1 MKNIDARSVFLGEN
15 MKYNA
20 IIEYTGNVE
29 RAGKLTLTSEDGR
42 TFLSKVPVAMPDEI
56 FTVPR
61 LFEKIHSTR
70 AVQVKMDDELR
81 KFDKSGSYEK
91 AYSEIT
97 RGNPEAYFI
106 KSAGQVL
113 VKPTTDTKM
122 KNDDHA
128 FVMHSQHFEVLFDIL
143 AKKEQLE
150 ISTNKVS
157 FLWFPEKV
165 INATGGINIT
175 LSNFDSVENTVR
187 NQKEDADRIKALETA
202 QKKAKVNV
210 GSVKPKLS
218 DAVKNIA
225 NIVEQEAKNT
235 VKPTAIKPAKPV
247 QVQPQGRQSVIQA
260 VPTRTTT
267 TYSDDVD
274 ALDIVLMYSNPDLA
288 PFIKPNSSLAWYL
301 YFNNRDNIDKNYVE
315 ENIQNVQGFENVAS
329 SDFKYTPKGY
339 SVTLFEDENK
349 NNPVGRIEFDSQKQ
363 CYEVVSNSGEK
374 TLLSVGDNGQ
384 LTSCF
389 KSSNGNETKMDLI
402 QTEKG
407 FVGNWESDNNG
418 VKVNSGIS
426 IDNDFGYSSTPNENI
441 DLSRVVVASVA
452 SEIDNSYTSKVEQNF
467 DFDYKSEPSVEKD
480 YTPPPP
486 PPKNDEVWGSS
497 DPYSNGASF
506 RM

>member
-1 MKNIDARSVFLGEN
+1 

-42 TFLSKVPVAMPDEI
+42 TLLSKVPVAMPDEI
-56 FTVPR
+56 FNVPQ
-61 LFEKIHSTR
+61 LFERIYSTR
-70 AVQVKMDDELR
+70 AVQVKMDDDLK
-81 KFDKSGSYEK
+81 KFDKSGNYEK
-91 AYSEIT
+91 AYSEVT
-97 RGNPEAYFI
+97 RGNSDGYFI
-106 KSAGQVL
+106 KSAGQVII
-113 VKPTTDTKM
+113 KPTTDAKM

-150 ISTNKVS
+150 LSTNKVA

-175 LSNFDSVENTVR
+175 LSNFDSVETTVR
-187 NQKEDADRIKALETA
+187 NQKDDGDRIKALEAA

-210 GSVKPKLS
+210 GSAKPKLS

-235 VKPTAIKPAKPV
+235 VKPTVTKPV
-247 QVQPQGRQSVIQA
+247 KPQTVQVEPQGRQSVIQA
-260 VPTRTTT
+260 VPTRTT

-274 ALDIVLMYSNPDLA
+274 ALDIVLMYSNPELA

-301 YFNNRDNIDKNYVE
+301 YFSNRDNVDKTYVE
-315 ENIQNVQGFENVAS
+315 ENIQNVQGFENVGS

-363 CYEVVSNSGEK
+363 CYEVVSNTGEK
-374 TLLSVGDNGQ
+374 TLLSVGENGQ
-384 LTSCF
+384 LSSCF

-402 QTEKG
+402 QTDKG
-407 FVGNWESDNNG
+407 FIGNWESDNNG
-418 VKVNSGIS
+418 VKVNSSIS
-426 IDNDFGYSSTPNENI
+426 IDNDFGYSSSPNESI
-441 DLSRVVVASVA
+441 DLSSVVAATVA
-452 SEIDNSYTSKVEQNF
+452 TEVANNYTSKVEQNF
-467 DFDYKSEPSVEKD
+467 DFDYKSEPSVEKE
-480 YTPPPP
+480 YTPPPPP